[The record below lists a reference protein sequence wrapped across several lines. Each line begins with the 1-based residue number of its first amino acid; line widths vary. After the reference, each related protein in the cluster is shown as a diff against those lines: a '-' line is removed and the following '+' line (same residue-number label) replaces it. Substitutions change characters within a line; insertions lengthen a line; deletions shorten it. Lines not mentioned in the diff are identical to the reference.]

1 MLAEYSPIPG
11 TKMWADAIKSSPFDI
26 QAEPIYHNNSLLPY
40 RNDDFTYEVY
50 AKIKADLK
58 NN

>member
-1 MLAEYSPIPG
+1 MLAEYSPIPD
-11 TKMWADAIKSSPFDI
+11 TKMWADAIKASAFDI
-26 QAEPIYHNNSLLPY
+26 QAEPIYHNNSLLPC

>member
-1 MLAEYSPIPG
+1 
-11 TKMWADAIKSSPFDI
+11 MWADAIKSSPFDI
-26 QAEPIYHNNSLLPY
+26 QAEPLYHNNSLLPC